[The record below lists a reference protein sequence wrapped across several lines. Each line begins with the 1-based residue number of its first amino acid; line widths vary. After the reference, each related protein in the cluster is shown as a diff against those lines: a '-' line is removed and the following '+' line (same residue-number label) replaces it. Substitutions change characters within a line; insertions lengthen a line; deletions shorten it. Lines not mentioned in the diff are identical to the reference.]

1 MAKCRISLANFK
13 DLPSMCIKVG
23 TSFVETSEEGKE
35 MTSEGGLDLKGEDIR
50 VQLHPNY
57 LSKFCPF
64 LISINNLPPP
74 LLEIFDQHDFSIL
87 DPID

>member
-1 MAKCRISLANFK
+1 
-13 DLPSMCIKVG
+13 
-23 TSFVETSEEGKE
+23 